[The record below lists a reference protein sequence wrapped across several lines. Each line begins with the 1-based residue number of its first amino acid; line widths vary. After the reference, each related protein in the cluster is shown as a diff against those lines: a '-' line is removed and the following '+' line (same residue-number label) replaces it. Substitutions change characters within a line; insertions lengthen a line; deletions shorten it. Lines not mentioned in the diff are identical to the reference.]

1 MGARKKKWFCGSCQ
15 KNLGKGSKICPTVWC
30 HICGWVHFKCAGIK
44 TISEHNDNFIC
55 TNCSKKRILI
65 ENDDS
70 YEAAFNKIHDS
81 YTNTQKATAF
91 GSRQNL
97 IKATKCSPKQVDKYL
112 HASET
117 YTKFKMAK
125 KRFIRLKVISY
136 RLNEIWS
143 IDLADMQQ
151 LARDNSGIKYLF
163 VAVDTLSRFL
173 WASGMKS
180 KTSKEC
186 ADVLKKIIASN
197 SRRTGPKICTKTF
210 SPEKLWADKGREFEG
225 EFATFCREKGIEI
238 YSTQSETKSAMAERY
253 IRTLKSLIF
262 KYLHEHDT
270 NRYIDQLDNFASI
283 INSRVNRITKLAPRT
298 VSQKDVPYLVSLCN
312 TNLPQ
317 RPKFKIGD
325 QVRVRRKIETFH
337 RGYKIQFTEELFT
350 IVQIPTNNPPTYVVK
365 DTKNEI
371 ILGKFYEPELVKFT
385 PLHHK
390 NGN

>member
-1 MGARKKKWFCGSCQ
+1 M
-15 KNLGKGSKICPTVWC
+15 GKGSKICPIVWC
-30 HICGWVHFKCAGIK
+30 HNCGWVHFKSAGIK

-81 YTNTQKATAF
+81 ATAF

-97 IKATKCSPKQVDKYL
+97 IIATKCSPKQVGKYL

-143 IDLADMQQ
+143 IDLADMQL
-151 LARDNSGIKYLF
+151 LARDNSGIKYIF

-180 KTSKEC
+180 KTCKEC

-197 SRRTGPKICTKTF
+197 SRRTGPKICTKPF

-238 YSTQSETKSAMAERY
+238 YSTQSETKSALAERY

-270 NRYIDQLDNFASI
+270 NRYIDQLDNFVSI

-298 VSQKDVPYLVSLCN
+298 VSQKDVPYLVSFCN

-325 QVRVRRKIETFH
+325 HFRVRRKIETFH
-337 RGYKIQFTEELFT
+337 RGYKIHFTEELFT

-365 DTKNEI
+365 DISSISVSAVVVTVSLTN
-371 ILGKFYEPELVKFT
+371 
-385 PLHHK
+385 HS
-390 NGN
+390 

>member
-1 MGARKKKWFCGSCQ
+1 MAQKKKWLCGSCR
-15 KNLGKGSKICPTVWC
+15 KNLGKGTKTSPTVWC
-30 HICGWVHFKCAGIK
+30 HICGWVHFKCAGIASI
-44 TISEHNDNFIC
+44 TEHNENFLC
-55 TNCSKKRILI
+55 TKCSKNRVLI
-65 ENDDS
+65 KNDDS
-70 YEAAFNKIHDS
+70 YGAAFKKIHDS
-81 YTNTQKATAF
+81 YTNVQKATAF

-97 IKATKCSPKQVDKYL
+97 IKSTKCSPKDVDKYL

-125 KRFIRLKVISY
+125 KRYTRLKVISY

-151 LARDNSGIKYLF
+151 LAKDNAGIKYLF

-173 WASGMKS
+173 WVSGLKS
-180 KTSKEC
+180 KSSKDC
-186 ADVLKKIIASN
+186 AEVLRKIISSN
-197 SRRTGPKICTKTF
+197 QRKTGPKICKKRS

-225 EFATFCREKGIEI
+225 EFAAFCKKEGIEI
-238 YSTQSETKSAMAERY
+238 YSTRSETKSAMAERY

-270 NRYIDQLDNFASI
+270 SRYIDQLDKFVSI
-283 INSRVNRITKLAPRT
+283 INTRVNRMTKLAPKT

-312 TNLPQ
+312 TNPPQ

-365 DTKNEI
+365 DTNNEI

-385 PLHHK
+385 PLHH
-390 NGN
+390 GD

>member
-1 MGARKKKWFCGSCQ
+1 MH
-15 KNLGKGSKICPTVWC
+15 KN
-30 HICGWVHFKCAGIK
+30 F
-44 TISEHNDNFIC
+44 
-55 TNCSKKRILI
+55 
-65 ENDDS
+65 
-70 YEAAFNKIHDS
+70 
-81 YTNTQKATAF
+81 
-91 GSRQNL
+91 
-97 IKATKCSPKQVDKYL
+97 
-112 HASET
+112 
-117 YTKFKMAK
+117 
-125 KRFIRLKVISY
+125 
-136 RLNEIWS
+136 
-143 IDLADMQQ
+143 
-151 LARDNSGIKYLF
+151 
-163 VAVDTLSRFL
+163 
-173 WASGMKS
+173 
-180 KTSKEC
+180 
-186 ADVLKKIIASN
+186 
-197 SRRTGPKICTKTF
+197 
-210 SPEKLWADKGREFEG
+210 PEKFWADKGREFEG

-270 NRYIDQLDNFASI
+270 NRYIDQLDNFVSI

-350 IVQIPTNNPPTYVVK
+350 IVQIPTDNPPTYVVK

-371 ILGKFYEPELVKFT
+371 ILGKFNEPELVKFT

-390 NGN
+390 YGN